1 MLLMLVLLPPSLAGL
16 WRSLRKSELVHVL
29 ADDGAGGMEDRPPA
43 PLHLSEKT
51 FLRGGSGGGFIK
63 FESPEKLYMVDA
75 VDVLDIPKSSA
86 PKLNDSVFGGK
97 PGGGNSLPPSAIAQR
112 LHAAAIP
119 HTNYA
124 LQETHP

>member
-51 FLRGGSGGGFIK
+51 FLRGGSGGG
-63 FESPEKLYMVDA
+63 
-75 VDVLDIPKSSA
+75 SA
-86 PKLNDSVFGGK
+86 RREGVPN
-97 PGGGNSLPPSAIAQR
+97 I
-112 LHAAAIP
+112 
-119 HTNYA
+119 Y
-124 LQETHP
+124 